1 MFFTPVTSDD
11 VVNVIKIL
19 PNKKTTGPDDI
30 PISIIKANCELIAPI
45 LSELINASVLKGVF
59 PSSLKQASIALI
71 FKKGDP
77 LDVENYRPIALLS
90 IFSKIIEKVIAI
102 KLESFLNKNQ
112 IITESQYG
120 FRAGFSTDLCTTDC
134 VQYINDNID
143 DGKYV
148 AAVYFDLS
156 RAFDTV
162 CGRFMSEKLHN
173 IGIRDSINLWLTS
186 FLEKRNFFVKIGDSR
201 SDEFDVEYGTPQGSV
216 LGPLMFIL
224 YINDLPH
231 HLSAGKL
238 FLYADDTCVIVTAV
252 SQNELIQKIQTVTI
266 EFQNWCSKNR
276 LIINFSKTVIVQ
288 YFKNKI
294 PPIINFLFN
303 NITIESSNSCKFLG
317 VFLDSRLSWE
327 EQVKFCMPQIK
338 QKLLPN

>member
-1 MFFTPVTSDD
+1 MYLQGRPSTNESKTLWSIVNSFRNTEHNKEQINEIRYCDKSYNDSEAIANVFGEYLSTVINNKMSTHFNVLSNTCTIGQMVGQSMFFTPVTSDD

-120 FRAGFSTDLCTTDC
+120 FRAGFSLQIYAPLI
-134 VQYINDNID
+134 VSNI
-143 DGKYV
+143 
-148 AAVYFDLS
+148 
-156 RAFDTV
+156 
-162 CGRFMSEKLHN
+162 
-173 IGIRDSINLWLTS
+173 
-186 FLEKRNFFVKIGDSR
+186 
-201 SDEFDVEYGTPQGSV
+201 
-216 LGPLMFIL
+216 
-224 YINDLPH
+224 
-231 HLSAGKL
+231 
-238 FLYADDTCVIVTAV
+238 
-252 SQNELIQKIQTVTI
+252 
-266 EFQNWCSKNR
+266 
-276 LIINFSKTVIVQ
+276 
-288 YFKNKI
+288 
-294 PPIINFLFN
+294 
-303 NITIESSNSCKFLG
+303 
-317 VFLDSRLSWE
+317 
-327 EQVKFCMPQIK
+327 
-338 QKLLPN
+338 